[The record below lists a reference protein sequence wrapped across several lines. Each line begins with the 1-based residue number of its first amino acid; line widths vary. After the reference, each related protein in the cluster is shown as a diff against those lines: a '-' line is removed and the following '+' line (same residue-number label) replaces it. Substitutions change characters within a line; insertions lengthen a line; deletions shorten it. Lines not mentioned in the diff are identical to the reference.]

1 MQIDQIVI
9 RPDQRLAVVSVV
21 NALGQ
26 PDAVTVLFTELDSP
40 SAAGLKALI
49 VGLNTKLPSDPPASV
64 LQEIANLESQLA
76 TLRKTAGLD

>member
-49 VGLNTKLPSDPPASV
+49 AGLSTKLPSDPPASV
-64 LQEIANLESQLA
+64 VQEIANLESQLA
-76 TLRKTAGLD
+76 TLKKTAGLD